1 MYLHIYCLGH
11 YHYQGWEYA
20 GVDIDEEEEDM
31 ENDAEEEEEQEAEGE
46 VNQVSTLT
54 FTILWANS
62 ADNKFTVFFLFFQK
76 ISFCILCKSSPKECI
91 CMTCQPVKASF
102 LKK

>member
-1 MYLHIYCLGH
+1 MANSADPDKLASSEANDLDLHCLQNRVYPGSAGQGLMYLHIYYLGH

-62 ADNKFTVFFLFFQK
+62 ADNK
-76 ISFCILCKSSPKECI
+76 
-91 CMTCQPVKASF
+91 
-102 LKK
+102 